1 MSQQDINIE
10 YERIFGVVHYPTLF
24 DSDDVEY
31 NKLRKEIVDTPQL
44 FLSTEIL
51 PFEDIDDIHIEQG
64 FESHSSQI
72 TYNTDINKI
81 VKGIQNHTAKI
92 LTGILSLLGG
102 GVQFNSIP
110 HNILPSQYHN
120 HIFWIT
126 KAGRCK
132 AYGYFDKESGNF
144 YIGEGSLI
152 SAVDDIDYMNTSS
165 YRNRHRLIEKYGIC
179 TEHYVKVKKDVKCRT
194 AVAAARYV
202 LGATVNL
209 DLWLD
214 SNGKNLYEVYPEHFF
229 R

>member
-102 GVQFNSIP
+102 GV
-110 HNILPSQYHN
+110 
-120 HIFWIT
+120 
-126 KAGRCK
+126 
-132 AYGYFDKESGNF
+132 
-144 YIGEGSLI
+144 
-152 SAVDDIDYMNTSS
+152 
-165 YRNRHRLIEKYGIC
+165 
-179 TEHYVKVKKDVKCRT
+179 
-194 AVAAARYV
+194 
-202 LGATVNL
+202 
-209 DLWLD
+209 
-214 SNGKNLYEVYPEHFF
+214 
-229 R
+229 